1 MYREQCLDSQ
11 RNWREENPN
20 YLKRYRS
27 RRQQKSRSLPSQSRV
42 VNELNRL
49 LDLATKNRVLDLKSL
64 DATILFV
71 CPKDTA
77 SEKNTFAFEKNTLA
91 HAQLIVLQGTL
102 RAVLP
107 KQP

>member
-1 MYREQCLDSQ
+1 LYREQCLDSQ

-27 RRQQKSRSLPSQSRV
+27 RRQQKSRSLRFHSRV
-42 VNELNRL
+42 VEELNRL
-49 LDLATKNRVLDLKSL
+49 LDLANDNRVFDLKSL

-77 SEKNTFAFEKNTLA
+77 REKNTFAFEKNTLA
-91 HAQLIVLQGTL
+91 HAQLIVLEGTL

-107 KQP
+107 KK